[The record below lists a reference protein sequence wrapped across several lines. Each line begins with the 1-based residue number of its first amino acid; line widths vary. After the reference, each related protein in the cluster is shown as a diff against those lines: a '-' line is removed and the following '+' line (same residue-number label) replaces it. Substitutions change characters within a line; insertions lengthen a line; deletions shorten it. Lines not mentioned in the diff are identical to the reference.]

1 MAGPRRQRPIDEPL
15 PAVEYLQK
23 KEETRQR
30 AGIISHSRPLP
41 PKDLVAFATI
51 ELGGPPDPW
60 QLEYL
65 EAVMREWRVAVVAS
79 RQSGKS
85 TIVAIAV
92 AFLILHNAEFKV
104 VVLSRTLNQAGF
116 FMRKVR
122 RAILRY
128 KPRQDIEVFNTLSV
142 LMTNGAMCV
151 CVPCR
156 DPDAARGYDP
166 NMLVGDEASFVP
178 EPTWDAVT
186 PMLAATQGAMHLISS
201 PNGRQGLFYRAVE
214 GDVAQFF
221 WTRKVMAP
229 ECPRITQ
236 DYLDQQLIIMGP
248 TKFKQEFFCAFL
260 EPEGS
265 FFPAVTIDVFDA
277 AESIDDKSF
286 EDVAYADIQ
295 PDLDEL
301 RAAFDARRFRVDHGA
316 DRFYVPNPRKHRPVD
331 DDPWPG

>member
-1 MAGPRRQRPIDEPL
+1 
-15 PAVEYLQK
+15 
-23 KEETRQR
+23 
-30 AGIISHSRPLP
+30 
-41 PKDLVAFATI
+41 
-51 ELGGPPDPW
+51 
-60 QLEYL
+60 
-65 EAVMREWRVAVVAS
+65 
-79 RQSGKS
+79 
-85 TIVAIAV
+85 
-92 AFLILHNAEFKV
+92 
-104 VVLSRTLNQAGF
+104 
-116 FMRKVR
+116 
-122 RAILRY
+122 
-128 KPRQDIEVFNTLSV
+128 
-142 LMTNGAMCV
+142 
-151 CVPCR
+151 
-156 DPDAARGYDP
+156 
-166 NMLVGDEASFVP
+166 
-178 EPTWDAVT
+178 
-186 PMLAATQGAMHLISS
+186 MHLISS